1 MTVPTLSKF
10 PSVSETSKGILLAL
24 VSNALFLSVGVLV
37 RILSERIDI
46 FQILF
51 FRQLIFVV
59 LLLPAISKNIQTLI
73 RPRHVKFH
81 VLRIVGAFFALL
93 LGFMTVSN
101 LPLAEATALGFTS
114 VLFVALISSLF
125 LSESVGKSRQFTLL
139 AGFIGVILVVQ
150 PTFRNLSI
158 VYTLTGLGAALAAA
172 VAVFCVR
179 KIARVESTINLLVY
193 QAVFV
198 GLIALIPSIYFWQWP
213 TLPELALLLLVG
225 GMASI
230 GQWLAI
236 TAYKFGE
243 ANVVA
248 NVEYVK
254 MVYSLVLGYWI
265 FAEAPNMLA
274 LCGAS
279 VIVVSPF
286 LPQFL
291 KGWAK
296 KVRTTP
302 LAEKF

>member
-1 MTVPTLSKF
+1 MTVPSLSKIS
-10 PSVSETSKGILLAL
+10 SVPETFKGILLAL

-37 RILSERIDI
+37 RILSESIDVL
-46 FQILF
+46 QILF

-59 LLLPAISKNIQTLI
+59 VLLPAISKNMHTLM
-73 RPRHVKFH
+73 RPRHIKLH
-81 VLRIVGAFFALL
+81 ILRIVGAFFALL
-93 LGFMTVSN
+93 LGFITVSN

-139 AGFIGVILVVQ
+139 VGCIGVMMVVQ
-150 PTFRNLSI
+150 PPFENLSI
-158 VYTLTGLGAALAAA
+158 VYTLTGLGAAMAAA

-179 KIARVESTINLLVY
+179 KVALTEPTINLLVY

-198 GLIALIPSIYFWQWP
+198 GIMALIPSIYYWQWP
-213 TLPELALLLLVG
+213 TLSELALLLLIGV
-225 GMASI
+225 MASV

-254 MVYSLVLGYWI
+254 MVYSLLLGYWI
-265 FAEAPNMLA
+265 FAESPNMLA

-279 VIVVSPF
+279 VIMVSPF
-286 LPQFL
+286 LPQL
-291 KGWAK
+291 MLSLAK
-296 KVRTTP
+296 RFRPRPV
-302 LAEKF
+302 AEKP